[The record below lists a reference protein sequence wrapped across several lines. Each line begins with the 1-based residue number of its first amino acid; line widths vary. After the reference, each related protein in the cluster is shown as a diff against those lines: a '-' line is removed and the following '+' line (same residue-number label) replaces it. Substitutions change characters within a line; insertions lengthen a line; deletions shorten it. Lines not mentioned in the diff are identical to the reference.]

1 MSLATENQNQIS
13 ALPAPPLLIKSSEGE
28 HKTGNSLDLP
38 QLTPDTVEV
47 GAEAESHI
55 ADKSQQLDSYDV
67 SYADSYDDL
76 YDDSYADSYDDSY
89 DAPAAPVTDSSVA
102 ALDHLLAPHPPQKIP
117 RQQDPPKINPKT
129 KEALEEMK
137 NTLLQLGRDAYSWNI
152 SMFNQI
158 SDLSLTFI
166 YFLIVDGMSA
176 DVRIKPPSLDSLF
189 SDWK

>member
-67 SYADSYDDL
+67 SYADSYDD
-76 YDDSYADSYDDSY
+76 SYNDSY
-89 DAPAAPVTDSSVA
+89 DAPAAPVTDSSVAPQA

-117 RQQDPPKINPKT
+117 RQQAPPKINPKT